1 MKPIRL
7 FLFSLLA
14 SALVAGASIP
24 LRGDTLSH
32 GISPDPSLN
41 LPAVKQIALP
51 NGISAYYIRDDLP
64 VLTLTAA
71 VGYGSLYEDIKTA
84 GTASLLAKTLS
95 LAGSKKYP
103 GPALYEAVESLGGKL
118 SVSSSWEQT
127 TISVTVLARHAEK
140 AFDIV
145 SSIVSEPNLDEKYI
159 NDARA
164 LIIEGIR
171 RKQDQAQLVA
181 FDKLRELI
189 FNGKG
194 YGATETEGSVR
205 AIRREDLAAVTARCF
220 NGGNTLVGISAS
232 LPENEVRA
240 LASKYFSTIAKG
252 SRQEYRVSRE
262 EALSSVREKAG
273 KIFLIVREIPQ
284 ATITMGTVAPPIRDE
299 SIFPLALMNYILG
312 EGSFNSRLMKEIRV
326 KRGLSY
332 SVASVLRP
340 RRETGAFLAYAQT
353 KTEMA
358 DRTTAIMFD
367 TIRSMAEK
375 PVSGEDMKWANE
387 SIANSY
393 IFEFDTSLHV
403 LEKYLFLHYNG
414 LDESYLRTFLGRIR
428 AVRADQIVESAKT
441 LLGSGL
447 VTVVVGDRS
456 LRDRLSKFG
465 EVKVIE

>member
-7 FLFSLLA
+7 FLISILT
-14 SALVAGASIP
+14 SALVAAAAMP
-24 LRGDTLSH
+24 LRSDTQLR
-32 GISPDPSLN
+32 GISPDASLN
-41 LPAVKQIALP
+41 LPAVKQITLP
-51 NGISAYYIRDDLP
+51 NGISAYYIRDELP

-71 VGYGSLYEDIKTA
+71 VGYGSLYEDTRTA

-103 GPALYEAVESLGGKL
+103 GSVLYEAIESLGGKL

-127 TISVTVLARHAEK
+127 LISVTVLARHADK

-145 SSIVSEPNLDEKYI
+145 SSIITEPNLDEKYI
-159 NDARA
+159 NDARS

-171 RKQDQAQLVA
+171 RKQDQAHLVA

-194 YGATETEGSVR
+194 YGATETEGTVR
-205 AIRREDLAAVTARCF
+205 AIRGEDLSAVTARCF
-220 NGGNTLVGISAS
+220 NGGNTLVGISTS
-232 LPENEVRA
+232 LPDDTVRA
-240 LASKYFSTIAKG
+240 LTSKYFSSIAKG
-252 SRQEYRVSRE
+252 SRQEYRISRE

-273 KIFLIVREIPQ
+273 KIFLIVKDIPQ

-340 RRETGAFLAYAQT
+340 RRGTGAFLAYAQT

-358 DRTTAIMFD
+358 DRTTAIMLD

-387 SIANSY
+387 SIENSY

-414 LDESYLRTFLGRIR
+414 LDESYLRNYLGRIH

-441 LLGSGL
+441 LLDSGL

-456 LRDRLSKFG
+456 LKDRLSKFG
-465 EVKVIE
+465 EVKVVE